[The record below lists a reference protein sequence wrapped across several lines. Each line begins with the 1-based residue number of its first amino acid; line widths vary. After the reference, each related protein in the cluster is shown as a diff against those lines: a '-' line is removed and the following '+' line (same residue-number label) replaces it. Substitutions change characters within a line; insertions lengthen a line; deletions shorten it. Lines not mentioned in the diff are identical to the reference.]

1 VKKYFKLPKIKSSFF
16 KLEKPKLSP
25 SWIFVGFVVTL
36 AIGFGLGL
44 YSKPLL
50 EIADSIRTGKAVVS
64 NLDLSPLQDTYKT
77 IKKNY
82 DGVIDEKK
90 LIDAANKGM
99 AESLGDDYTIYLTPS
114 EAQKFDEEIN
124 GYVGAGIGVEI
135 GKRFDMMT
143 VLRVLADHPAFKAG
157 IQKGDVI
164 LRVDGQSTEGW
175 TVEET
180 ASKVRGEIG
189 TNVNITVLRGG
200 KSYDYTITRA
210 VIDNKSVNYSNVG
223 GIGIIQISRF
233 DMDTGELT
241 RKAATD
247 LKSQGVKG
255 IVLDLRNNGG
265 GYVDAAQAVA
275 GVWLDKK
282 LLFTEKSG
290 DKVID
295 VIYST
300 GNPVLEGVPTVVL
313 VNGSSASASEIVAGA
328 FQDYKVASIVGEQ
341 SFGKG
346 SVQQL
351 FNLENG
357 SQLKVTIARWFTPN
371 NANITKGGIT
381 PSVVVKYT
389 DTDANSDNDTQLKEA
404 IKILNQ

>member
-1 VKKYFKLPKIKSSFF
+1 MKKYFKLPKIKSSFF
-16 KLEKPKLSP
+16 KLEKPKLSL

-99 AESLGDDYTIYLTPS
+99 VESLGDDYTIYLTPS

-300 GNPVLEGVPTVVL
+300 GSPVLEGVPTVVL

>member
-1 VKKYFKLPKIKSSFF
+1 MKKYFKLPKIKSSFF

-90 LIDAANKGM
+90 LVDAANKGM
-99 AESLGDDYTIYLTPS
+99 IESLGDDYTIYLTPS
-114 EAQKFDEEIN
+114 EAQKFDEELN

-143 VLRVLADHPAFKAG
+143 VLRVLADHPAVKAG

-200 KSYDYTITRA
+200 KTYDYTITRA

-290 DKVID
+290 DKVVD

-300 GNPVLEGVPTVVL
+300 GSPILEGVPTVVL

-351 FNLENG
+351 FNLDNG

>member
-1 VKKYFKLPKIKSSFF
+1 MKKYFKLPKIKSSFF

-90 LIDAANKGM
+90 LVDAANKGM
-99 AESLGDDYTIYLTPS
+99 IESLGDDYTIYLTPS
-114 EAQKFDEEIN
+114 EAQKFDEELN

-143 VLRVLADHPAFKAG
+143 VLRVLADHPAVKAG

-200 KSYDYTITRA
+200 KTYDYTITRA

-300 GNPVLEGVPTVVL
+300 GSPILEGVPTVVL

-351 FNLENG
+351 FNLDNG

>member
-1 VKKYFKLPKIKSSFF
+1 MKKYFKLPKSKSSFF

-36 AIGFGLGL
+36 ALGFGIGL

-50 EIADSIRTGKAVVS
+50 EIADSMRTGKAVVS
-64 NLDLSPLQDTYKT
+64 NLDLSSLQDTYKT

-90 LIDAANKGM
+90 LVDAANKGM
-99 AESLGDDYTIYLTPS
+99 VESLGDDYTLYFTPS
-114 EAQKFDEEIN
+114 EAQKFDEELN

-143 VLRVLADHPAFKAG
+143 VLRVLADHPAVKAG

-180 ASKVRGEIG
+180 ALKVRGEVG
-189 TNVNITVLRGG
+189 TNVNISVLRGG
-200 KSYDYTITRA
+200 KTYDYTITRA

-275 GVWLDKK
+275 GVWLEKK

-295 VIYST
+295 VIHST
-300 GNPVLEGVPTVVL
+300 GSPILEGVPTVVL

-351 FNLENG
+351 FNLDNG
-357 SQLKVTIARWFTPN
+357 SQLKVTIAKWFTPN

-381 PSVVVKYT
+381 PNVVVKYT
-389 DTDANSDNDTQLKEA
+389 DADANSDNDTQLKEA

>member
-1 VKKYFKLPKIKSSFF
+1 MKKYFKLPKIKSSFF

-99 AESLGDDYTIYLTPS
+99 VESLGDDYTIYLTPS

-300 GNPVLEGVPTVVL
+300 GSPVLEGVPTVVL

>member
-1 VKKYFKLPKIKSSFF
+1 M
-16 KLEKPKLSP
+16 
-25 SWIFVGFVVTL
+25 
-36 AIGFGLGL
+36 
-44 YSKPLL
+44 
-50 EIADSIRTGKAVVS
+50 
-64 NLDLSPLQDTYKT
+64 
-77 IKKNY
+77 
-82 DGVIDEKK
+82 IDEKK

-99 AESLGDDYTIYLTPS
+99 VESLGDDYTIYLTPS

-300 GNPVLEGVPTVVL
+300 GSPVLEGVPTVVL

>member
-1 VKKYFKLPKIKSSFF
+1 MKKYFKLPKSKSSFF

-36 AIGFGLGL
+36 ALGFGIGL

-50 EIADSIRTGKAVVS
+50 EIADSMRTGKAVVS
-64 NLDLSPLQDTYKT
+64 NLDLSSLQDTYKT

-90 LIDAANKGM
+90 LVDAANKGM
-99 AESLGDDYTIYLTPS
+99 VESLGDDYTLYFTPS
-114 EAQKFDEEIN
+114 EAQKFDEELN

-143 VLRVLADHPAFKAG
+143 VLRVLADHPAVKAG

-180 ASKVRGEIG
+180 ALKVRGEVG
-189 TNVNITVLRGG
+189 TNVNISVLRGG
-200 KSYDYTITRA
+200 KTYDYTITRA

-300 GNPVLEGVPTVVL
+300 GSPILEGVPTVVL

-351 FNLENG
+351 FNLDNG
-357 SQLKVTIARWFTPN
+357 SQLKVTIAKWFTPN

-381 PSVVVKYT
+381 PNVVVKYT
-389 DTDANSDNDTQLKEA
+389 DADANSDNDTQLKEA

>member
-1 VKKYFKLPKIKSSFF
+1 MKKYFKLPKIKISFF

-99 AESLGDDYTIYLTPS
+99 VESLGDDYTIYLTPS

-200 KSYDYTITRA
+200 KSYDCTITRA

-255 IVLDLRNNGG
+255 IVLDLRNTGG

-300 GNPVLEGVPTVVL
+300 GSPILEGVPTVVL

>member
-1 VKKYFKLPKIKSSFF
+1 
-16 KLEKPKLSP
+16 
-25 SWIFVGFVVTL
+25 
-36 AIGFGLGL
+36 
-44 YSKPLL
+44 
-50 EIADSIRTGKAVVS
+50 
-64 NLDLSPLQDTYKT
+64 
-77 IKKNY
+77 
-82 DGVIDEKK
+82 
-90 LIDAANKGM
+90 M
-99 AESLGDDYTIYLTPS
+99 
-114 EAQKFDEEIN
+114 
-124 GYVGAGIGVEI
+124 
-135 GKRFDMMT
+135 
-143 VLRVLADHPAFKAG
+143 
-157 IQKGDVI
+157 
-164 LRVDGQSTEGW
+164 
-175 TVEET
+175 
-180 ASKVRGEIG
+180 
-189 TNVNITVLRGG
+189 
-200 KSYDYTITRA
+200 
-210 VIDNKSVNYSNVG
+210 
-223 GIGIIQISRF
+223 
-233 DMDTGELT
+233 
-241 RKAATD
+241 
-247 LKSQGVKG
+247 
-255 IVLDLRNNGG
+255 
-265 GYVDAAQAVA
+265 DAAQAVA

-300 GNPVLEGVPTVVL
+300 GSPVLEGVPTVVL